1 MSTTKLAI
9 IYYSATGHNYQ
20 MASWAKEAA
29 EQVGAEVRL
38 VKAREL
44 APDAAIDSNPA
55 WRKHVDATQDIPIAS
70 SDDIE
75 WADAIIW
82 SVPTRIG
89 LMPAQIGRA
98 SCRERG

>member
-55 WRKHVDATQDIPIAS
+55 WRKHGDATQDITIAS

-75 WADAIIW
+75 WADGIIW
-82 SVPTRIG
+82 SVRTH
-89 LMPAQIGRA
+89 LCLQPAHNKRQ
-98 SCRERG
+98 